1 MSLHHL
7 SEYRWRLGNSPK
19 AIYGVEGEDNYLRC
33 ERPAFFLHAG
43 NAYHGRRSQKA
54 NNMVEVI
61 YSWSPRPIAVE
72 EGGSKSLDRGTRFS
86 SKFVEQSYDRNWGVV
101 LEGPQ
106 IMRMDGYA
114 GSLLFL
120 IPSTFDDLG

>member
-7 SEYRWRLGNSPK
+7 SEGRWRLGNSQRSFTELRAK
-19 AIYGVEGEDNYLRC
+19 TIIYGVKDLL
-33 ERPAFFLHAG
+33 FLHAG
-43 NAYHGRRSQKA
+43 NAYHPRRSQKA

-61 YSWSPRPIAVE
+61 HSWSPRPIAID
-72 EGGSKSLDRGTRFS
+72 GGGLKSLDRGARFS
-86 SKFVEQSYDRNWGVV
+86 SKFMEQSYDRNWGVV
-101 LEGPQ
+101 LEDPQ

-120 IPSTFDDLG
+120 IPSRFDDLW